1 MTREEKIMAAVQ
13 TLADEGV
20 AFVKLYGKREVQLS
34 DTTGISG
41 LQTELKIF
49 FDGDFG
55 RIDKVKFV
63 NGYKL
68 YSRDYGYSKPHTE
81 YPVNEEVPF

>member
-13 TLADEGV
+13 TLANEGV

-41 LQTELKIF
+41 LQAEPKIF
-49 FDGDFG
+49 IDGDFG
-55 RIDKVKFV
+55 RTDKVKFV

-68 YSRDYGYSKPHTE
+68 YSREYDSFKPCACTT
-81 YPVNEEVPF
+81 NEEVPF